1 MWIMVLIRHHTK
13 KTWGR
18 PSKPRKPSNI
28 LLLAAVR
35 SHRQC
40 RCHPPHHKY
49 NFIPSRPVNHLQS
62 YLRPNVGRGTALL
75 LLYFFSAIC
84 TCTCP
89 CHICVYL
96 YMSVSSGLVP
106 CHLLLLYRSSVIP
119 LCPTIRLQREQEFS
133 IPGFPGRDFAKSRD
147 PGIFWDG
154 ISLKFYPGILPKK
167 YGISRDFLLSS

>member
-1 MWIMVLIRHHTK
+1 MDYGPYTPSHK
-13 KTWGR
+13 KARGR

-28 LLLAAVR
+28 LLLAAAR

-89 CHICVYL
+89 CHICL
-96 YMSVSSGLVP
+96 YFVHVCIIWTCTVP
-106 CHLLLLYRSSVIP
+106 SASALPI
-119 LCPTIRLQREQEFS
+119 LCYPSLSHNPTWPAQTIV
-133 IPGFPGRDFAKSRD
+133 
-147 PGIFWDG
+147 
-154 ISLKFYPGILPKK
+154 ILPFHTEGAHQFARNQIVKPHATAFRHK
-167 YGISRDFLLSS
+167 SF